1 MAKILLFLIIIIHSF
16 VLTKIIFFPEPE
28 LFIYPYLTNHG
39 VKPYSQ
45 ILDQHFPGLMFLPIN
60 FDNLGMNDEV
70 SARFW
75 LFGIVFLTHVL
86 LFLISKTYLGVKR
99 ALLVNF
105 LYLIWQ
111 PFFEGWVLWIDNF
124 LPLLL
129 LPAFYFT
136 LRKKLFWAG
145 IFLGLGVV
153 MKQSIIPL
161 AGLVFLYVL

>member
-1 MAKILLFLIIIIHSF
+1 MTKFVLLIIILAHIFILSK
-16 VLTKIIFFPEPE
+16 LIFFPYPE
-28 LFIYPYLTNHG
+28 LFVYPYLTNKG
-39 VKPYSQ
+39 LLPYSQ
-45 ILDQHFPGLMFLPIN
+45 ILDQHFPGLMFLPVN

-86 LFLISKTYLGVKR
+86 LFLISKTYLGAKR

-124 LPLLL
+124 LPLFL
-129 LPAFYFT
+129 LPFVSFVVSVHSFT
-136 LRKKLFWAG
+136 ERF
-145 IFLGLGVV
+145 
-153 MKQSIIPL
+153 
-161 AGLVFLYVL
+161 